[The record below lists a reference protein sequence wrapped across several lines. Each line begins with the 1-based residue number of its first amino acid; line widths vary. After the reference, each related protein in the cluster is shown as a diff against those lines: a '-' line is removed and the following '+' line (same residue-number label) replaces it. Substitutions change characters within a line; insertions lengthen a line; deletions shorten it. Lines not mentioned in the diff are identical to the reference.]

1 MGIFSK
7 KKKDDLND
15 LLDADAIKELENESK
30 ENSDSEKIQPSHV
43 ITVSEVL
50 STPQSSDSNTDILT
64 ESPLES
70 LKRRMLHSSEEQ
82 TVSKHVEDKVEE
94 NKEENSVT
102 SLLQMCKPYTVDE
115 KGRDATTPKEP
126 LYRLQSVAE
135 ILENDSK
142 RTLDRLSEKYDVFI
156 DDFNRTPTA
165 KTLNI
170 DTPVVKTPVAETIPE
185 LKPEPEE
192 NIKINHYQTSL
203 SDVSDIDNFINEKP
217 KEPLFDE
224 GATIRF
230 VPVQNVD
237 GTKEI
242 KKVSTPTNTIDLTD
256 ELGDLFVPETV
267 TQEKTQLEENEFE
280 EFVCEDE
287 PKNAADVKR
296 LVYKL
301 SVQKRSSFLK
311 MTASIFLSFLML
323 CLEISALSDLMLSH
337 TEIMMAICTGVLG
350 LITLLN
356 ADMFLSIPK
365 AFSRNSTP
373 DITASLAAVATL
385 GYGVIASVFSANG
398 YEILFLCAAI
408 LSFRAISQFISR
420 STILSN
426 LKQICRT
433 GDKKAITLISDEATT
448 YAMAKD
454 AIEGDV
460 LIAAPRTTQNITD
473 FMKFS
478 KFGTFINGKL
488 SFITTMSLVL
498 SAVSVLAAVSL
509 FKSITDGFYAFAA
522 IMCIAAMPIVFLI
535 EALPLFD
542 SAKKLNKKGCM
553 IAGKAAAE
561 KLELANAVVLSC
573 EDLFPTGSVTL
584 HDIKVLSENS
594 IDDTIL
600 KAASLTDAIN
610 SPLANIF
617 KKIAGTNAA
626 YSLPD
631 SDTVK
636 YEDRL
641 GISGWV
647 DDELLFIGNRT
658 LMESHGIEVPDVKV
672 DKQILSRGFFPVY
685 IASDNK
691 AIALLIIQYSANA
704 NVALEL
710 KRITDTGVTLLIN
723 NCDPNVTE
731 QMIGDYLGLYSD
743 SVKIMSNA
751 GVHMYKTAV
760 EYTET
765 CSAPATFKGSG
776 MNFISILN
784 SASKIKKSSILLNVL
799 YVLTICAGFVVFA
812 YLSFSG
818 ASAPLSART
827 LMLSELSAALAS
839 LFIYQAFKP

>member
-7 KKKDDLND
+7 KKKDDLYD
-15 LLDADAIKELENESK
+15 LLDADAIKELQDESK
-30 ENSDSEKIQPSHV
+30 DDSDKIQPSHL

-50 STPQSSDSNTDILT
+50 STCENDQETTETVLT
-64 ESPLES
+64 ESPLEA
-70 LKRRMLHSSEEQ
+70 LKKRMLNKYDDAKTSKPESFEEE
-82 TVSKHVEDKVEE
+82 TLS
-94 NKEENSVT
+94 T
-102 SLLQMCKPYTVDE
+102 SLLQKCKPYTVDE

-142 RTLDRLSEKYDVFI
+142 RTLDRLSQKYDVFI
-156 DDFNRTPTA
+156 DDFKRRPTPTNPSNNTDSP
-165 KTLNI
+165 KEPPVQTVVEPKPQKEKKDNI
-170 DTPVVKTPVAETIPE
+170 T
-185 LKPEPEE
+185 
-192 NIKINHYQTSL
+192 INHYQTSL
-203 SDVSDIDNFINEKP
+203 SDVSDIDNFINEKTKQP
-217 KEPLFDE
+217 DTTE
-224 GATIRF
+224 GATICF
-230 VPVQNVD
+230 VPVTNDD

-242 KKVSTPTNTIDLTD
+242 NIVSSKTNTIDLTD
-256 ELGDLFVPETV
+256 ELGDLFVPEEV
-267 TQEKTQLEENEFE
+267 TQEKPQLEENEFE
-280 EFVCEDE
+280 EFVSKEE
-287 PKNAADVKR
+287 PQAPADIKR
-296 LVYKL
+296 LIYKL
-301 SVQKRSSFLK
+301 SLRKRSSFLK
-311 MTASIFLSFLML
+311 MVGSIFLSLLLLSF
-323 CLEISALSDLMLSH
+323 EISALSDLMLSH
-337 TEIMMAICTGVLG
+337 PEIMMAICTGILMI
-350 LITLLN
+350 ITLFN

-365 AFSRNSTP
+365 MFSRHSIP
-373 DITASLAAVATL
+373 DVTASLAAVSTL
-385 GYGVIASVFSANG
+385 GYGIASSILLKG
-398 YEILFLCAAI
+398 EYELIFLCATI

-426 LKQICRT
+426 LKQISRT
-433 GDKKAITLISDEATT
+433 GNKNAITLISDEATT

-460 LIAAPRTTQNITD
+460 LIATPRTTSHISD
-473 FMKFS
+473 FMKHS
-478 KFGTFINGKL
+478 TFGTFINGKL
-488 SFITTMSLVL
+488 PFITSMSLVL
-498 SAVSVLAAVSL
+498 ALVSTLAAAAL
-509 FKSITDGFYAFAA
+509 FKSVTDAFYAFAA
-522 IMCIAAMPIVFLI
+522 IMCIAAMPVVFMI

-553 IAGKAAAE
+553 IAGKTAAE
-561 KLELANAVVLSC
+561 RLELANAVVLSC
-573 EDLFPTGSVTL
+573 EDLFPTGTITL

-600 KAASLTDAIN
+600 KAASLTDAIK

-617 KKIAGTNAA
+617 KKIAGTNKA

-691 AIALLIIQYSANA
+691 AIALLIIQYSANE

-723 NCDPNVTE
+723 NCDPNITP

-743 SVKIMSNA
+743 SIKIMSNA
-751 GVHMYKTAV
+751 GVHMYKNAV
-760 EYTET
+760 EATEV
-765 CSAPATFKGSG
+765 CSAPASFKGGG
-776 MNFISILN
+776 MNFVSVMN

-818 ASAPLSART
+818 ASAPLSPRT
-827 LMLSELSAALAS
+827 LMFSEILAMLAS
-839 LFIYQAFKP
+839 LFMYQAFKP